1 MDRVRE
7 QFQREVENYRD
18 LQRQIQTNYA
28 QNQKFAQQQQESQ
41 MVLEELQLLDEEA
54 KVYKLVGPVLIKQD
68 KVEAKTNINTR
79 LDYIKREQE
88 RIEGTIKQ
96 LESKAQQKEREVAR
110 LREQYQE
117 GSNIRKGSG
126 KETE

>member
-117 GSNIRKGSG
+117 GQREGN
-126 KETE
+126 